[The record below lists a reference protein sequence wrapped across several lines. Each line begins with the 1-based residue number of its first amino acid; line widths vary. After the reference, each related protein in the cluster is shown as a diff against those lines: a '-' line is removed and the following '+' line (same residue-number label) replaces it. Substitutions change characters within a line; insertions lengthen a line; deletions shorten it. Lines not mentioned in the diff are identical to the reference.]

1 MAQPG
6 DWVRSLDKKVSG
18 SFEYKDGTFTW
29 SISDLDFFAFAAGP
43 ELLVHVRSSPEGSV
57 SDQLR
62 GFPFVTAAVIKSY
75 SSRSGRPCIDPKGG
89 MSNPDFC
96 LGSVHCK
103 RVHVS

>member
-29 SISDLDFFAFAAGP
+29 SISDLHFFHLPPAP
-43 ELLVHVRSSPEGSV
+43 SSLRHSAEGSA

-62 GFPFVTAAVIKSY
+62 GFPFVTAAMIKSY
-75 SSRSGRPCIDPKGG
+75 SS
-89 MSNPDFC
+89 
-96 LGSVHCK
+96 SVPGQVANVLI
-103 RVHVS
+103 RRAE